1 MKIERLIGYEDE
13 YMIDELG
20 NIVCLPKADKRHRNQ
35 YSNYYVIKGKV
46 DPHGYVRVILT
57 KDGIA
62 KSYLVHR
69 LVAQQFIPNPDN
81 LPQVN
86 HINGNKCDNTVSNL
100 EWCTA
105 KQNVKH
111 AIDNNLSD
119 RKRKMLAA
127 LEKVNSV
134 KAYRNIQ
141 ATNGETTMMFA
152 DTNAASA
159 YFQCHK
165 DKVSQAIRHGKL
177 FHGYRLTCERPH
189 LANEET

>member
-20 NIVCLPKADKRHRNQ
+20 NIVCLPKEDKRHRNQ
-35 YSNYYVIKGKV
+35 YSSYYTIKGKV
-46 DPHGYVRVILT
+46 DPHGYVRVSLT
-57 KDGIA
+57 KCGIA

-86 HINGNKCDNTVSNL
+86 HINGNKCDNTVNNL

-105 KQNVKH
+105 KQNIKH
-111 AIDNNLSD
+111 AIDNNLSE
-119 RKRKMLAA
+119 RKQKMLAA

-141 ATNGETTMMFA
+141 ATNGETAMIFA
-152 DTNAASA
+152 DTNAAAA
-159 YFQCHK
+159 YFRCHK
-165 DKVSQAIRHGKL
+165 DKVSHAIKYGKL
-177 FHGYRLTCERPH
+177 FHGYKLTCKRPQP
-189 LANEET
+189 ANEET